1 MAYTPAM
8 TMDDNA
14 NRGMTETE
22 NPADGSY
29 NSLNPLIVVEL
40 ERGKFSLPTGAIV
53 AIVGVGAFVGVL
65 VMFRSKSNDAVVE
78 DTDAAAVTDAAVDVP
93 ASAAA
98 TVVVVVAAGV
108 VASVVD
114 AITAGQQVFSKPFTC
129 VGISTTSPAALKLS
143 QMCLISWH
151 DLQNSAVAIY
161 SVTIS
166 ILTHLFSILFAFQ
179 SVADSV

>member
-65 VMFRSKSNDAVVE
+65 VMLDRNQMTQLWK
-78 DTDAAAVTDAAVDVP
+78 TLM
-93 ASAAA
+93 
-98 TVVVVVAAGV
+98 
-108 VASVVD
+108 
-114 AITAGQQVFSKPFTC
+114 QQ
-129 VGISTTSPAALKLS
+129 
-143 QMCLISWH
+143 Q
-151 DLQNSAVAIY
+151 
-161 SVTIS
+161 
-166 ILTHLFSILFAFQ
+166 
-179 SVADSV
+179 

>member
-14 NRGMTETE
+14 NLGMTETE

-78 DTDAAAVTDAAVDVP
+78 DTDAAAVTDAAVEVP
-93 ASAAA
+93 ASAAV
-98 TVVVVVAAGV
+98 TVVVAAAGVV

-129 VGISTTSPAALKLS
+129 VQTSLDSETSAASAIMSSQVISPTRRVAPEAVRPPAQTEQATKSPTGQQVPS
-143 QMCLISWH
+143 DC
-151 DLQNSAVAIY
+151 
-161 SVTIS
+161 
-166 ILTHLFSILFAFQ
+166 
-179 SVADSV
+179 